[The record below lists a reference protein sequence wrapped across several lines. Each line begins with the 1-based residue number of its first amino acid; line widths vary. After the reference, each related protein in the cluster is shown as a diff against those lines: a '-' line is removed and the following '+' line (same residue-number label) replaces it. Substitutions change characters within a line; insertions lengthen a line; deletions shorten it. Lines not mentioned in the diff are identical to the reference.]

1 MTAELHLPEHEIAQ
15 LFETAFDDWGEDE
28 EGNEE

>member
-1 MTAELHLPEHEIAQ
+1 MTAELHLPEREAAQ

-28 EGNEE
+28 GDEE